1 MKLVATV
8 DAEGY
13 TICHDMTQIIP
24 DIIKDVRFKK
34 GHIIQ
39 KEDIPIL
46 LSMGKE
52 NIYVWEKDDAVYHE
66 DEAAKVLRDF
76 FIGNNMHSTTPK
88 EGKIEFISDIDG
100 LFTVDIPR
108 LNKINDIDE
117 IILSTRYTNT
127 WIHKDDKLA
136 ATKIIPLFI
145 KKTKLEYL
153 GEIYE
158 NRKPIIDVK
167 PFVLKTA
174 GLIITGNEIKKGV
187 IEDKFSSVIKEKLAC
202 YGIEVREIVYP
213 GDDADAITQ
222 SALQMKEAGIELI
235 ICTGGMSVDPDDRTP
250 GAIKNT
256 GVNIISYGAP
266 VLPGAMFLL
275 GYFDDGTPIMGLP
288 GGVVVSKVSVV
299 DLVLPRIA
307 ARIFI
312 SRKDLKTLGH
322 GGLCSCL

>member
-8 DAEGY
+8 DSEGY

-34 GHIIQ
+34 GHIIL

-76 FIGNNMHSTTPK
+76 CIGNNMHANTPK

-108 LNKINDIDE
+108 LNEVNDIDE

-127 WIHKDDKLA
+127 WVHKDDKLA

-145 KKTKLEYL
+145 KKTKMEYL

-158 NRKPIIDVK
+158 NGKPIIDVK

-202 YGIEVREIVYP
+202 YGIEVKEIVYP
-213 GDDADAITQ
+213 GDDADTITQ

-256 GVNIISYGAP
+256 GANIISYGAP

-275 GYFDDGTPIMGLP
+275 GYFDDDTPIMGLP
-288 GGVVVSKVSVV
+288 GGVVISKVSIV
-299 DLVLPRIA
+299 DVVLPRIA
-307 ARIFI
+307 VGVPI

-322 GGLCSCL
+322 GGLCSC

>member
-1 MKLVATV
+1 MKLVTTV

-158 NRKPIIDVK
+158 NGKPIIDVK

-256 GVNIISYGAP
+256 GANIISYGAP

-307 ARIFI
+307 ARISI